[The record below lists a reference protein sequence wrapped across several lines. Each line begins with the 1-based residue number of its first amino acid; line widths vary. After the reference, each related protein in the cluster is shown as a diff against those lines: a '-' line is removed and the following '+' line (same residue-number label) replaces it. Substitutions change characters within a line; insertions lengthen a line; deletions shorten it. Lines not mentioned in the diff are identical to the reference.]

1 MNKRKNDLIQLAI
14 LAALGA
20 AVILTLAVPQLSL
33 GGRERRPTETSVVI
47 RESDS
52 ALWAN
57 ARQGMEQAASEL
69 GAELRFLTL
78 TPDNDGAE
86 QAGLLLRE
94 AESGADVLVTVPADC
109 EELEQELEAVAG
121 SAPVLTLESPLD
133 GAAGTVAPDNAALGK
148 QLAQAVL
155 ADWTGGTV
163 LLLNTAPGSA
173 GVCARLQAAQEELT
187 GAGVTV
193 ELRTV
198 TAQDLGN
205 VLAQLI
211 EESGAEQAVA
221 FESSATE
228 RMAGAKESGGL
239 TAGLYGVGGTAAIAG
254 CLERG
259 TLSAV
264 AAWSDYA
271 AGYLAVEGAVRA
283 ARREEL
289 STQPLAFS
297 MIRGED
303 MYDPDNQKLLFPVTS

>member
-33 GGRERRPTETSVVI
+33 GGRERRPTEVSVVI

-86 QAGLLLRE
+86 Q
-94 AESGADVLVTVPADC
+94 
-109 EELEQELEAVAG
+109 AG

-297 MIRGED
+297 MIRGGD